1 MRITLIINYSPDR
14 PAGGPQGVAYDT
26 VEGLKNNHRRLE
38 KEDMHIHIMSSL
50 GTDFH
55 SRFETDE
62 KSENITYEYFKK
74 VVPTSLFSDMN
85 FYLHLKNQKNAIDLI
100 HSHPIAGAMAGSFLH
115 RPTIFTLHGM
125 YWKEKLYDPSIY
137 SKFAYGELNIRR
149 FRYVSRRIKKLIA
162 ISPYVINEVHQ
173 FLKTNVPDTEVIE
186 NPVSDVFFEQ
196 EKKEKE
202 GLILYPASISPLKN
216 QRILIEALHR
226 LKKEHCRFQ
235 CILPGPV
242 ADYGYYKELQHLI
255 HSCDLEKEIIMPG
268 PAPLGQMLALYAEAS
283 LLAVTSL
290 QETAPLIVSEAMA
303 TGTPVLASHI
313 SGIPYM
319 VSEGNSGLL
328 INPLDP
334 VEISDKI
341 RMVLD
346 DDSLRKKFG
355 TESRR
360 IAQSRWKSDIIT
372 NKLIDLYRQQA
383 ISG

>member
-26 VEGLKNNHRRLE
+26 VEGLKKHHGRLE
-38 KEDMHIHIMSSL
+38 KEDMHIHIMSPL
-50 GTDFH
+50 GTDFR

-62 KSENITYEYFKK
+62 KFGNIRYEYFKK

-162 ISPYVINEVHQ
+162 ISPYVINEVRQ

-255 HSCDLEKEIIMPG
+255 HSCDLEKEITMPG
-268 PAPLGQMLALYAEAS
+268 PAPLGQMLALYSEAS

-372 NKLIDLYRQQA
+372 NKLIDLYLQQA
-383 ISG
+383 MNG